1 MRMTEM
7 NRGSARSTD
16 EAADRIIAE
25 VEGDL
30 PLQPHTVRRP
40 TLDREQREIKDTLL
54 RTSSLV
60 EVAIASTVEA
70 LETHDA
76 AKAVAVID
84 GDAAINDMTAAAVE
98 EIVST
103 IATQSPVARD
113 LRFLLTLYDV
123 AMELE
128 RIGDYVANIAKRAR
142 DLAPE
147 PSLHASE
154 GVARMG
160 RLATE
165 LVADVMRALVDSDV
179 ERARR
184 TAARDDEMDI
194 LYHRTIDETT
204 ALAKQDPGNVE
215 RAARLQFAAHYM
227 ERIGDRV
234 TNIAEAVVFLSTGL
248 REDLN

>member
-1 MRMTEM
+1 MTSDVDRPGQFFNDDITAPPAE
-7 NRGSARSTD
+7 RGDRPAHGAR
-16 EAADRIIAE
+16 
-25 VEGDL
+25 G
-30 PLQPHTVRRP
+30 P
-40 TLDREQREIKDTLL
+40 LDREQREIKDTLL

-60 EVAIASTVEA
+60 EVAIANTVEA

-76 AKAVAVID
+76 AKALAVIE
-84 GDAAINDMTAAAVE
+84 GDAAINAMTAAAVE
-98 EIVST
+98 EIIST

-113 LRFLLTLYDV
+113 LRFLLTLYDI
-123 AMELE
+123 ATELE
-128 RIGDYVANIAKRAR
+128 RIGDYVANVAKRAH

-147 PSLHASE
+147 PSLQPSA
-154 GVARMG
+154 GVTQMG
-160 RLATE
+160 RLAIDLLGE
-165 LVADVMRALVDSDV
+165 VMRSLVDSDV

-184 TAARDDEMDI
+184 TASRDDEMDV

-204 ALAKQDPGNVE
+204 ALATQNASNVE

>member
-1 MRMTEM
+1 MSET
-7 NRGSARSTD
+7 NRVGGEPAD
-16 EAADRIIAE
+16 EATERIIAA

-30 PLQPHTVRRP
+30 PIPPRSVPRP

-54 RTSSLV
+54 RASSLV
-60 EVAIASTVEA
+60 EVAIGNAVEA

-76 AKAVAVID
+76 AAAQAVVDGDVAVN
-84 GDAAINDMTAAAVE
+84 AMTAAAVE
-98 EIVST
+98 EVIST

-123 AMELE
+123 AIELE
-128 RIGDYVANIAKRAR
+128 RIGDYVANVAKRVR

-147 PSLHASE
+147 PSLPASA
-154 GVARMG
+154 GVAQMG
-160 RLATE
+160 RIAEEILGS
-165 LVADVMRALVDSDV
+165 VMRALVDADV
-179 ERARR
+179 DEARR
-184 TAARDDEMDI
+184 TAARDDEMDV
-194 LYHRTIDETT
+194 LYHRTIDETL

-234 TNIAEAVVFLSTGL
+234 TNIAENVIFLATAQ

>member
-1 MRMTEM
+1 MTEM
-7 NRGSARSTD
+7 NRGAARSAD

-76 AKAVAVID
+76 AKALAVIE
-84 GDAAINDMTAAAVE
+84 GDAAINAMTAAAVE

-113 LRFLLTLYDV
+113 LRFLLTLYDI
-123 AMELE
+123 ATELE
-128 RIGDYVANIAKRAR
+128 RIGDYVANVAK
-142 DLAPE
+142 LSLIHISE
-147 PSLHASE
+147 PT
-154 GVARMG
+154 RP
-160 RLATE
+160 
-165 LVADVMRALVDSDV
+165 
-179 ERARR
+179 
-184 TAARDDEMDI
+184 
-194 LYHRTIDETT
+194 Y
-204 ALAKQDPGNVE
+204 
-215 RAARLQFAAHYM
+215 
-227 ERIGDRV
+227 
-234 TNIAEAVVFLSTGL
+234 
-248 REDLN
+248 